1 MKTATHINMNI
12 TIKIQIH
19 KHESSSLYSVLF
31 LGYSGSS
38 TVNFTGEWFCLC
50 VCVCVHVC
58 VRESVFKVFMS
69 KMRQEMEAKK
79 M

>member
-1 MKTATHINMNI
+1 MKTVTHINMNV

-31 LGYSGSS
+31 LGYSAGC
-38 TVNFTGEWFCLC
+38 TVNFTGEWFCLG
-50 VCVCVHVC
+50 VCVCVPVC
-58 VRESVFKVFMS
+58 MRKNVFKAFMS
-69 KMRQEMEAKK
+69 KMRQAMEAKK